1 MSNFCVT
8 PPWYL
13 SDQDAFNCYALEE
26 ERRSDL
32 RALGVAIRNH
42 PNGSSPYVQEALCQ
56 AYCKCSTDVLSRR
69 DMEYLQDVVWG
80 KI

>member
-1 MSNFCVT
+1 MHNFGVT
-8 PPWYL
+8 PPWYC
-13 SDQDAFNCYALEE
+13 SDQDAFNCYAMDE

-32 RALGVAIRNH
+32 RALGVAIRRH
-42 PNGSSPYVQEALCQ
+42 PNGSSSYVQEALCQ
-56 AYCKCSTDVLSRR
+56 TYCKCSTDNLSRR